1 MRPAESAKESTRIF
15 LIATGLYFVAAAS
28 TIHLTSNG
36 LDIAAFWP
44 ANAILVALLL
54 AGKRPAWFPVLSA
67 GLVANIAANLLTR
80 GSLFSPILY
89 GAANVLEIALVT
101 MLLKRVDLG
110 DSILHST
117 GSALR
122 FILIA
127 GVLGPAISG
136 IAGSAIAHHFF
147 GEPLLKSYLT
157 WVASDGLGLVVFT
170 PFFFALFRG
179 DLAKCYVGK
188 NWKRRVEGIGLLTLT
203 GALAYQAFFVSARP
217 LLFALFLPLMVV
229 TFRVGHIGTK
239 AAIIIVAVIG
249 CLATM
254 YGYGPIVETTS
265 DPTEQAH
272 LLQAFLAILLLTCLP
287 VAAEVA
293 ARARLIERLNAHDQE
308 MTNRALS
315 DPLTG
320 VLNRTGFEAVAESM
334 LPIADHRSVGL
345 VAIDFDH
352 FKSINDQWGHHA
364 GDCALRHVAEIFK
377 AQTQPD
383 HVIGRMGGDE
393 FLILLP
399 DSGIDATTLFT
410 ERCRQAIQSSPLCL
424 DDTCIVL
431 LSLSMGIATARP
443 DESYDQLLRR
453 ADAALYEAKGAGRD
467 TVRVAA

>member
-1 MRPAESAKESTRIF
+1 MRPVESAKESTRIF
-15 LIATGLYFVAAAS
+15 LVAAGLYFIAAAS

-54 AGKRPAWFPVLSA
+54 SDEKPAWFPVLSA

-80 GSLFSPILY
+80 GSMLGPFLY
-89 GAANVLEIALVT
+89 GAANVFEIALVT
-101 MLLKRVDLG
+101 MLLRRNGVG

-122 FILIA
+122 FLLIA
-127 GVLGPAISG
+127 GILGPAISG
-136 IAGSAIAHHFF
+136 IAGSAIAHHVF

-157 WVASDGLGLVVFT
+157 WVASDGLGLVVFA
-170 PFFFALFRG
+170 PFFSAVFRG
-179 DLAKCYVGK
+179 DLVACFTSR
-188 NWKRRVEGIGLLTLT
+188 NWLRRAEALGLLTLT
-203 GALAYQAFFVSARP
+203 GAVAYQAFFIAARP

-229 TFRVGHIGTK
+229 TFRIGRIGTK
-239 AAIIIVAVIG
+239 AAVIIVAVIG

-254 YGYGPIVETTS
+254 YGHGPIVETTS

-287 VAAEVA
+287 VAAEVT
-293 ARARLIERLNAHDQE
+293 ARTRLIERLNAHDQE
-308 MTNRALS
+308 MTNRALR

-320 VLNRTGFEAVAESM
+320 VLNRTGFETIGAAM
-334 LPIADHRSVGL
+334 LPVAAARSVSL
-345 VAIDFDH
+345 IAIDFDH
-352 FKSINDQWGHHA
+352 FKSINDRWGHQA
-364 GDCALRHVAEIFK
+364 GDRALQHVAEAFES
-377 AQTQPD
+377 QTQPD
-383 HVIGRMGGDE
+383 DVIGRMGGDE

-399 DSGIDATTLFT
+399 DSDIDAAMAFT
-410 ERCRQAIQSSPLCL
+410 ERCRHTIQSAPLCL

-431 LSLSMGIATARP
+431 LSLSMGVATARP
-443 DESYDQLLRR
+443 DECYDDLLRR
-453 ADAALYEAKGAGRD
+453 ADAALYEAKGAGRN

>member
-1 MRPAESAKESTRIF
+1 MRPAESANEFTRIF
-15 LIATGLYFVAAAS
+15 LIAAGLYFIAAAS

-36 LDIAAFWP
+36 VDIAAFWP

-54 AGKRPAWFPVLSA
+54 SDEKPRWFPVLSA
-67 GLVANIAANLLTR
+67 GLIANIAANLLTR
-80 GSLFSPILY
+80 GSMLGPFLY
-89 GAANVLEIALVT
+89 GAANVMEIAFVT
-101 MLLKRVDLG
+101 MLLRQKGGG

-127 GVLGPAISG
+127 GILGPAISG
-136 IAGSAIAHHFF
+136 IAGSAIAHHVF

-157 WVASDGLGLVVFT
+157 WIASDGLGLVVFI
-170 PFFFALFRG
+170 PFFYAIFRG
-179 DLAKCYVGK
+179 DLVHCFNRR
-188 NWKRRVEGIGLLTLT
+188 NWLRRFEALALLTIT
-203 GALAYQAFFVSARP
+203 GGIAYQAFFVAVRP
-217 LLFALFLPLMVV
+217 LLFILFLPLMVV

-239 AAIIIVAVIG
+239 AAVLIVAVIG

-254 YGYGPIVETTS
+254 YGYGPIVEITS

-287 VAAEVA
+287 VAAEVT
-293 ARARLIERLNAHDQE
+293 ARARLIERLNEHDRE

-320 VLNRTGFEAVAESM
+320 VLNRTGFEAAVSTM
-334 LPIADHRSVGL
+334 LPIAPAQAIVL
-345 VAIDFDH
+345 VAIDFDY
-352 FKSINDQWGHHA
+352 FKSINDQWGHQA
-364 GDCALRHVAEIFK
+364 GDRALQQVADVFK
-377 AQTQPD
+377 AQAEPD
-383 HVIGRMGGDE
+383 HVIGRLGGDE

-399 DSGIDATTLFT
+399 DTDIDAAMLFT
-410 ERCRQAIQSSPLCL
+410 ARCNQAIQASPLCL

-431 LSLSMGIATARP
+431 LSLSMGVASARP

-453 ADAALYEAKGAGRD
+453 ADAALYEAKDAGRN
-467 TVRVAA
+467 TVKVAA